1 MKKLFVVLLSLLLA
15 LASLTPVMAE
25 DSPLRMVVDNIAEV
39 LMDMDNVTVS
49 GTAEFSLDGEW
60 FKSVDTVYKQCGT
73 RSSWKLDLLSP
84 TYDGEKKASGW
95 TIIADEAMLHVI
107 EVIYPGTYITGTGV
121 SQNTILRPSVTLNVV
136 TDIVRG
142 MADYA
147 DLVFGKD
154 AVTVEKSED
163 GNVTAVRIVLD
174 ENKPGIV
181 DTALNLA
188 ARYASDR
195 YFSMDYD
202 RFNPRYMNGMEYYFT
217 TTQAILNATRSYSL
231 KSADITV
238 KRGPG
243 SFLSSVS
250 GKVAVNLNTAHDGI
264 RLLEFSF
271 DFQISN
277 IDKTVVN
284 RFKASDY
291 GVKLRENF
299 YDFTQP
305 SNVMSIPEGSIVPSH
320 DDREFPEDITAWE
333 ISLWDKAGYDGEKVI
348 QYNDGLCTCTF
359 AEDGTLLELQDTA
372 VPWLSMYVDGSQIEW
387 FDENPVAADEKTTAK
402 LLDFL
407 AYSNPGM
414 EKNFASFNLAWRV
427 KYDGRSYVQYE
438 GVAKDGSEETVVF
451 VLNETADFLIQYFS
465 CISNG

>member
-1 MKKLFVVLLSLLLA
+1 MKKILILVLSLALVLA
-15 LASLTPVMAE
+15 ALTPVLAE
-25 DSPLRMVVDNIAEV
+25 ESPLRLVVDNIAEV
-39 LMDMDNVTVS
+39 LMDMDNVTVT

-60 FKSVDTVYKQCGT
+60 FKSVETSYKQCGT
-73 RSSWKLDLLSP
+73 RSVWKLDLLSP

-95 TIIADEAMLHVI
+95 TIIADEEKRHVI
-107 EVIYPGTYITGTGV
+107 EVLYPGTFITGTGTA
-121 SQNTILRPSVTLNVV
+121 QNTILRPSVSLNVIRDV
-136 TDIVRG
+136 VCT

-147 DLVFGKD
+147 DLILGKD
-154 AVTVEKSED
+154 AITVEKEGD
-163 GNVTAVRIVLD
+163 NVTSVRIVLD
-174 ENKPGIV
+174 KNKPGIV

-195 YFSMDYD
+195 YFAMDYD
-202 RFNPRYMNGMEYYFT
+202 RFNPKYMNGMEYYFT

-238 KRGPG
+238 KRGLG

-271 DFQISN
+271 DFQVSDIN
-277 IDKTVVN
+277 KTIVD
-284 RFKASDY
+284 RFRASDY
-291 GVKLRENF
+291 GVKLRENS

-305 SNVMSIPEGSIVPSH
+305 SNVMYIPEGSVVPSH
-320 DDREFPEDITAWE
+320 DEREFPEDIQAWE
-333 ISLWDKAGYDGEKVI
+333 ISLWDKAGYDGEKLLR
-348 QYNDGLCTCTF
+348 YNDGSCLCTF

-372 VPWLSMYVDGSQIEW
+372 VPWLTMYVDGSQIEW
-387 FDENPVAADEKTTAK
+387 FDEDPVTADEKTTQK

-407 AYSNPGM
+407 AYANPGM

-427 KYDGRSYVQYE
+427 TYDGKSYVQYE
-438 GVAKDGSEETVVF
+438 GVAKNGSEETVIF
-451 VLNETADFLIQYFS
+451 VLNETASFLIQYFS